1 LQGAGEKQPKI
12 KPALIPTLIELLL
25 LGAKDEPIKISTY
38 ELAKRVGR
46 SQQAASN
53 HLLELEKEGYIER
66 LRVKGGYGIKLSE
79 QGLQTLTHLYHRL
92 RQALEALPES
102 ITLQGKVF
110 TGIGEGAYYI
120 SLKGYRKQFIAKL
133 GFAPYP
139 GTLNI
144 RLSNPLARRLRRD
157 LEHYRGI
164 RIHEFEDGQRT
175 YGGARC
181 FRATI
186 NDAME
191 GAVLAIDRTHYDDSV
206 VEFIAP
212 TNVREKLGLK
222 DGAEV
227 TLNIRLT
234 EDDSEC

>member
-1 LQGAGEKQPKI
+1 MQEAGEKQLKI

-25 LGAKDEPIKISTY
+25 LGAKDEPVKISTY

-53 HLLELEKEGYIER
+53 HLLELEREGCIER
-66 LRVKGGYGIKLSE
+66 LRVKGGYGVKLSE
-79 QGLQTLTHLYHRL
+79 QGLQILTDIYHRL

-102 ITLQGKVF
+102 LTLRGKVF
-110 TGIGEGAYYI
+110 TGIGEGAYYV

-133 GFAPYP
+133 GFNPYP

-144 RLSNPLARRLRRD
+144 RLSTTLDRRLRREI
-157 LEHYRGI
+157 EHYRGI

-181 FRATI
+181 FKATL
-186 NDAME
+186 NNVVE

-206 VEFIAP
+206 IEFIAP
-212 TNVREKLGLK
+212 VNIREKLGLK

-234 EDDSEC
+234 EDDSER

>member
-1 LQGAGEKQPKI
+1 MQEAGERQLKI

-38 ELAKRVGR
+38 ELAKKIGR

-66 LRVKGGYGIKLSE
+66 LRVKGGYGVKLSE
-79 QGLQTLTHLYHRL
+79 QGLRVLTNIYQKL
-92 RQALEALPES
+92 RQALEAMPEF
-102 ITLQGKVF
+102 ITLRGRVF
-110 TGIGEGAYYI
+110 TGIGEGAYYV

-133 GFAPYP
+133 GFDPYP

-144 RLSNPLARRLRRD
+144 KLSTPLDRRLRRE

-181 FRATI
+181 FRATL
-186 NDAME
+186 NDVIE

-212 TNVREKLGLK
+212 VNVRERLGLK

-227 TLNIRLT
+227 TINVHLT
-234 EDDSEC
+234 EDDSNR

>member
-1 LQGAGEKQPKI
+1 MQEAGDKQSKI

-79 QGLQTLTHLYHRL
+79 QGLKTLTHLYYTL

-110 TGIGEGAYYI
+110 TGIGEGAYYV

-133 GFAPYP
+133 GFDPYP

-144 RLSNPLARRLRRD
+144 RLSNPLARRLRRE

-181 FRATI
+181 FKATI
-186 NDAME
+186 NDAIE

-206 VEFIAP
+206 IEFIAP
-212 TNVREKLGLK
+212 INVREKLGLK

-234 EDDSEC
+234 EDDSER

>member
-1 LQGAGEKQPKI
+1 MQGAGDKQPAI

-25 LGAKDEPIKISTY
+25 LGAKDEPIKISTS

-66 LRVKGGYGIKLSE
+66 LRVKGGYGVKLSE
-79 QGLQTLTHLYHRL
+79 RGIEVLTQIYHRL
-92 RQALEALPES
+92 KQALEVLPES
-102 ITLQGKVF
+102 ITLQGRVF
-110 TGIGEGAYYI
+110 TGIGEGAYYV
-120 SLKGYRKQFIAKL
+120 SLKGYRKQFVAKL
-133 GFAPYP
+133 GFDPYP

-144 RLSNPLARRLRRD
+144 RLSTALDRRLRRD

-181 FRATI
+181 FRATLNNAI
-186 NDAME
+186 E
-191 GAVLAIDRTHYDDSV
+191 GAVLAIDRTHYDDTV
-206 VEFIAP
+206 IEFIAP
-212 TNVREKLGLK
+212 VNVRERLGLK
-222 DGAEV
+222 DGDEV
-227 TLNIRLT
+227 SINVRLT
-234 EDDSEC
+234 EDDSNR